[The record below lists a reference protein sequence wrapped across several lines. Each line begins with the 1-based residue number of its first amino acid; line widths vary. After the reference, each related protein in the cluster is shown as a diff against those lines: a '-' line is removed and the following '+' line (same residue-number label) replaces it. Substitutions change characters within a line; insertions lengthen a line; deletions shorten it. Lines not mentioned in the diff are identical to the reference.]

1 MGRNP
6 GVMLV
11 TPARLQMLS
20 SSPLVVAV
28 SKKGFAKVVGFH
40 SSPNNRPMTVIIY
53 RVPLVDSVNPMGPLF
68 GEWYTL
74 LRTEKTPLG
83 VLEIYRRR

>member
-1 MGRNP
+1 
-6 GVMLV
+6 
-11 TPARLQMLS
+11 
-20 SSPLVVAV
+20 
-28 SKKGFAKVVGFH
+28 
-40 SSPNNRPMTVIIY
+40 MTVIIY